1 MAEVGKST
9 GKKTQAGREVYE
21 TPDGE
26 MVSEKSTTF
35 NYKGKWINVPTIHN
49 GYAYDDDTLRMMLDA
64 EVIEPTSVHK
74 SKEDAINSAIER
86 SKSLKFN
93 EGGAVMSKSDMQMEM
108 LLEEG
113 GIADDGTTVDPVS
126 GNEVP
131 PGSMAEEVRDDVP
144 AQLSEGEYVVPAD
157 VTRYYGVKFFE
168 DLRTQAKQGMAQMEA
183 DGRIGGEPVSQTM
196 DNQTEGALTPE
207 ELAMLQEMG
216 MAVGGMVTPP
226 PQAVGNTGE
235 YNKGGQVLYA
245 QDGVDVSAASASTS
259 GVNPYQAQFTQGM
272 GTAFAPG
279 YLSQQIIDDYQ
290 ASQQSRI
297 VMLYSPDGI
306 AVSVT
311 LPAEQAK
318 YDQLVAEGYTTQP
331 VATTTETTVTTGND
345 DPPPPETT
353 KAMTPDYTRMTT
365 EELAKRYSQNQTAM
379 AMMAGMAAINPIF
392 GAFGVWA
399 TNNTKKKIIEAGYKP
414 PEGGSIFDLSLNDL
428 VGKVKD
434 VFGLSDEETKKV
446 VAQVSGGE
454 TSSTTSLYSEPT
466 AEQKAA
472 QVAANEEATQ
482 LAEQYSDDG
491 DSTQSAIDRHREIFD
506 KAVEGGASAGVAGSA
521 AAKAVTSSAGV
532 KGADLQ
538 GGAEL
543 DKAYS
548 ISGLNAGGFVSKRS
562 KKNKKK
568 K

>member
-1 MAEVGKST
+1 MEA
-9 GKKTQAGREVYE
+9 
-21 TPDGE
+21 
-26 MVSEKSTTF
+26 
-35 NYKGKWINVPTIHN
+35 
-49 GYAYDDDTLRMMLDA
+49 
-64 EVIEPTSVHK
+64 
-74 SKEDAINSAIER
+74 
-86 SKSLKFN
+86 N
-93 EGGAVMSKSDMQMEM
+93 EAKQMEM
-108 LLEEG
+108 LLQEG

-168 DLRTQAKQGMAQMEA
+168 DLRTEAKRGMGQMEA
-183 DGRIGGEPVSQTM
+183 DGRIGGEPVSQNM

-279 YLSQQIIDDYQ
+279 YLSQQIIE
-290 ASQQSRI
+290 ASQAPQSSI

-318 YDQLVAEGYTTQP
+318 YDQLVAEGYTTEP
-331 VATTTETTVTTGND
+331 VATTTETAVRTGNDD

-365 EELAKRYSQNQTAM
+365 EELAKAYSQNQTAM
-379 AMMAGMAAINPIF
+379 AIMAGMAAINPIF

-414 PEGGSIFDLSLNDL
+414 PEGGSIFDFGGSIVDGIKNLL
-428 VGKVKD
+428 
-434 VFGLSDEETKKV
+434 GLSDEETKAV
-446 VAQVSGGE
+446 VAQVSSGNK
-454 TSSTTSLYSEPT
+454 PPVV
-466 AEQKAA
+466 EQ
-472 QVAANEEATQ
+472 
-482 LAEQYSDDG
+482 
-491 DSTQSAIDRHREIFD
+491 
-506 KAVEGGASAGVAGSA
+506 
-521 AAKAVTSSAGV
+521 
-532 KGADLQ
+532 Q
-538 GGAEL
+538 GGGDDPYVPVVEDSGTYTTDEDSGITTVVPSQEIQDSVNIPEASDEL
-543 DKAYS
+543 DPFGGTGPEVQSDNSSSYGVGTYNTETG
-548 ISGLNAGGFVSKRS
+548 SGGFNAGGFVSKRS

-568 K
+568 

>member
-1 MAEVGKST
+1 MEA
-9 GKKTQAGREVYE
+9 
-21 TPDGE
+21 
-26 MVSEKSTTF
+26 
-35 NYKGKWINVPTIHN
+35 
-49 GYAYDDDTLRMMLDA
+49 
-64 EVIEPTSVHK
+64 
-74 SKEDAINSAIER
+74 
-86 SKSLKFN
+86 N
-93 EGGAVMSKSDMQMEM
+93 EAKQMEM
-108 LLEEG
+108 LLQEG

-168 DLRTQAKQGMAQMEA
+168 DLRTEAKQEMAQMEA

-196 DNQTEGALTPE
+196 DNQAEGALTPE

-245 QDGVDVSAASASTS
+245 QDGVDVSAANASTS

-290 ASQQSRI
+290 ASQAPQTKI

-318 YDQLVAEGYTTQP
+318 YDQLIAEGYTTEP
-331 VATTTETTVTTGND
+331 VSTTTETAVSTGSD
-345 DPPPPETT
+345 DDTSPPPPGEPITYEG
-353 KAMTPDYTRMTT
+353 MSQ
-365 EELAKRYSQNQTAM
+365 EELAKAYSQNQTAM

-392 GAFGVWA
+392 GAFGAWA

-414 PEGGSIFDLSLNDL
+414 PEGGSIFDLSINDII
-428 VGKVKD
+428 GKVKGI
-434 VFGLSDEETKKV
+434 FGLNEEQTKKV
-446 VAQVSGGE
+446 VAQVSSGDNPPVVEQQGGGDDPYVPVVE
-454 TSSTTSLYSEPT
+454 DSGTYTTDEDSGITTVVPSQEIQDSVNIP
-466 AEQKAA
+466 
-472 QVAANEEATQ
+472 EA
-482 LAEQYSDDG
+482 SDELDP
-491 DSTQSAIDRHREIFD
+491 F
-506 KAVEGGASAGVAGSA
+506 GGAGPEVQSDNSNSYGVGSFN
-521 AAKAVTSSAGV
+521 TETGS
-532 KGADLQ
+532 
-538 GGAEL
+538 GGF
-543 DKAYS
+543 K
-548 ISGLNAGGFVSKRS
+548 AGGFVSKRS
-562 KKNKKK
+562 KKKKK
-568 K
+568 

>member
-1 MAEVGKST
+1 MEA
-9 GKKTQAGREVYE
+9 
-21 TPDGE
+21 
-26 MVSEKSTTF
+26 
-35 NYKGKWINVPTIHN
+35 
-49 GYAYDDDTLRMMLDA
+49 
-64 EVIEPTSVHK
+64 
-74 SKEDAINSAIER
+74 
-86 SKSLKFN
+86 N
-93 EGGAVMSKSDMQMEM
+93 EAKQMEM
-108 LLEEG
+108 LLQEG

-168 DLRTQAKQGMAQMEA
+168 DLRTEAKRGMGQMEA
-183 DGRIGGEPVSQTM
+183 DGRIGGEPVSQNM

-279 YLSQQIIDDYQ
+279 YLSQQIIE
-290 ASQQSRI
+290 ASQAPQSSI

-318 YDQLVAEGYTTQP
+318 YDQLVAEGYTTEP
-331 VATTTETTVTTGND
+331 VATTTETAVRTGNDD

-365 EELAKRYSQNQTAM
+365 EELAKAYSQNQTAM
-379 AMMAGMAAINPIF
+379 AIMAGMAAINPIF

-434 VFGLSDEETKKV
+434 VFGLSDEETKAV
-446 VAQVSGGE
+446 VAQVSSGNK
-454 TSSTTSLYSEPT
+454 PPVV
-466 AEQKAA
+466 EQ
-472 QVAANEEATQ
+472 
-482 LAEQYSDDG
+482 
-491 DSTQSAIDRHREIFD
+491 
-506 KAVEGGASAGVAGSA
+506 
-521 AAKAVTSSAGV
+521 
-532 KGADLQ
+532 Q
-538 GGAEL
+538 GGGDDPYVPVVEDSGTYTTDEDSGITTVVPSQEIQDSVNIPEASDEL
-543 DKAYS
+543 DPFGGTGPEVQSDNSSSYGVGTYNTETG
-548 ISGLNAGGFVSKRS
+548 SGGFNAGGFVSKRS

-568 K
+568 

>member
-1 MAEVGKST
+1 MEA
-9 GKKTQAGREVYE
+9 
-21 TPDGE
+21 
-26 MVSEKSTTF
+26 
-35 NYKGKWINVPTIHN
+35 
-49 GYAYDDDTLRMMLDA
+49 
-64 EVIEPTSVHK
+64 
-74 SKEDAINSAIER
+74 
-86 SKSLKFN
+86 N
-93 EGGAVMSKSDMQMEM
+93 EAKQMEM
-108 LLEEG
+108 LLQEG

-168 DLRTQAKQGMAQMEA
+168 DLRTQAKQGMGQMEA
-183 DGRIGGEPVSQTM
+183 EGRIGGEPVSQTM
-196 DNQTEGALTPE
+196 DNQAEGALTPE

-245 QDGVDVSAASASTS
+245 QDGVDVSAANASTS

-279 YLSQQIIDDYQ
+279 YLSQQIIDSSQ
-290 ASQQSRI
+290 APQSSV

-331 VATTTETTVTTGND
+331 VATTTETAVATD
-345 DPPPPETT
+345 DGDDTPPTNTAPPPPYSE
-353 KAMTPDYTRMTT
+353 MN
-365 EELAKRYSQNQTAM
+365 EEQLQQAYARNQAATVL
-379 AMMAGMAAINPIF
+379 MAGLTAVNPLF
-392 GAFGVWA
+392 AAFGSWA
-399 TNNTKKKIIEAGYKP
+399 TNNTRKNIEGVMKEKGYSL
-414 PEGGSIFDLSLNDL
+414 PESGSIFDLSI
-428 VGKVKD
+428 KD
-434 VFGLSDEETKKV
+434 VVSNFKNMFGLNEEETASFAANTQEAARAATTV
-446 VAQVSGGE
+446 TPTSTETAAILSGGGATGDDDGPTVVTGGGTTPTGGGSTGDKYVFE
-454 TSSTTSLYSEPT
+454 EDTTDYDATDDDVFDQIDAEFAAAEASSNF
-466 AEQKAA
+466 AA
-472 QVAANEEATQ
+472 AEEA
-482 LAEQYSDDG
+482 ASG
-491 DSTQSAIDRHREIFD
+491 DPRNMN
-506 KAVEGGASAGVAGSA
+506 V
-521 AAKAVTSSAGV
+521 
-532 KGADLQ
+532 
-538 GGAEL
+538 
-543 DKAYS
+543 
-548 ISGLNAGGFVSKRS
+548 GGFVSKRS

>member
-1 MAEVGKST
+1 MEA
-9 GKKTQAGREVYE
+9 
-21 TPDGE
+21 
-26 MVSEKSTTF
+26 
-35 NYKGKWINVPTIHN
+35 
-49 GYAYDDDTLRMMLDA
+49 
-64 EVIEPTSVHK
+64 
-74 SKEDAINSAIER
+74 
-86 SKSLKFN
+86 N
-93 EGGAVMSKSDMQMEM
+93 EAKQMEM
-108 LLEEG
+108 LLQEG

-168 DLRTQAKQGMAQMEA
+168 DLRTEAKRGMGQMEA

-196 DNQTEGALTPE
+196 DNQAEGALTPE

-245 QDGVDVSAASASTS
+245 QDGVDVSAANASTS

-279 YLSQQIIDDYQ
+279 YLSQQIIDSSQ
-290 ASQQSRI
+290 APQSSV

-365 EELAKRYSQNQTAM
+365 EELAKAYSQNQTAM

-392 GAFGVWA
+392 GAFGAWA
-399 TNNTKKKIIEAGYKP
+399 TNNTKKKIIEAGYTP

-434 VFGLSDEETKKV
+434 VFGLSEEETKAV

-454 TSSTTSLYSEPT
+454 QSSTTTTDGPPKYDTSGTSSPVMTT
-466 AEQKAA
+466 AELKEDKSDQHDAA
-472 QVAANEEATQ
+472 ATAARARADAITAAAEASGQSIAETVQSTGQSSVNDVQSASDAAAEEAGATRG
-482 LAEQYSDDG
+482 A
-491 DSTQSAIDRHREIFD
+491 
-506 KAVEGGASAGVAGSA
+506 GGQFGM
-521 AAKAVTSSAGV
+521 
-532 KGADLQ
+532 
-538 GGAEL
+538 
-543 DKAYS
+543 
-548 ISGLNAGGFVSKRS
+548 NAGGFVSKRS

>member
-1 MAEVGKST
+1 MEA
-9 GKKTQAGREVYE
+9 
-21 TPDGE
+21 
-26 MVSEKSTTF
+26 
-35 NYKGKWINVPTIHN
+35 
-49 GYAYDDDTLRMMLDA
+49 
-64 EVIEPTSVHK
+64 
-74 SKEDAINSAIER
+74 
-86 SKSLKFN
+86 N
-93 EGGAVMSKSDMQMEM
+93 EAKQMEM
-108 LLEEG
+108 LLQEG

-168 DLRTQAKQGMAQMEA
+168 DLRTEAKRGMGQMEA
-183 DGRIGGEPVSQTM
+183 DGRIGGEPVSQNM
-196 DNQTEGALTPE
+196 DNQAEGALTPE

-279 YLSQQIIDDYQ
+279 YLSQQIIE
-290 ASQQSRI
+290 ASQAPQSSI

-318 YDQLVAEGYTTQP
+318 YDQLVAEGYTTEP
-331 VATTTETTVTTGND
+331 VATTTETAVRTGND

-353 KAMTPDYTRMTT
+353 EAMTPDYTRMTT
-365 EELAKRYSQNQTAM
+365 EELAKAYSQNQTAM

-414 PEGGSIFDLSLNDL
+414 PEGGSIFDLSIND
-428 VGKVKD
+428 VIGKVKD
-434 VFGLSDEETKKV
+434 VLGLSDEETATV

-454 TSSTTSLYSEPT
+454 PTTTTTDGPTFTKQDSSTAAPNEASRVLGTSEDDSTTDSLANT
-466 AEQKAA
+466 
-472 QVAANEEATQ
+472 VAAANAAAAGTGQVSGQVINAGTANQQVTGATQ
-482 LAEQYSDDG
+482 AD
-491 DSTQSAIDRHREIFD
+491 IDYLT
-506 KAVEGGASAGVAGSA
+506 SA
-521 AAKAVTSSAGV
+521 AA
-532 KGADLQ
+532 
-538 GGAEL
+538 GAEGGL
-543 DKAYS
+543 MSKAA
-548 ISGLNAGGFVSKRS
+548 L
-562 KKNKKK
+562 NKKAK
-568 K
+568 KKRNKK

>member
-1 MAEVGKST
+1 MEA
-9 GKKTQAGREVYE
+9 
-21 TPDGE
+21 
-26 MVSEKSTTF
+26 
-35 NYKGKWINVPTIHN
+35 
-49 GYAYDDDTLRMMLDA
+49 
-64 EVIEPTSVHK
+64 
-74 SKEDAINSAIER
+74 
-86 SKSLKFN
+86 N
-93 EGGAVMSKSDMQMEM
+93 EAKQMEM
-108 LLEEG
+108 LLQEG

-168 DLRTQAKQGMAQMEA
+168 DLRTEAKRGMGQMEA
-183 DGRIGGEPVSQTM
+183 DGRIGGEPVSQNM

-279 YLSQQIIDDYQ
+279 YLSQQIIE
-290 ASQQSRI
+290 ASQAPQSSI

-318 YDQLVAEGYTTQP
+318 YDQLVAEGYTTEP
-331 VATTTETTVTTGND
+331 VATTTETAVRTGND

-353 KAMTPDYTRMTT
+353 EAMTPDYTRMTT

-434 VFGLSDEETKKV
+434 VFGLSDEETKAV
-446 VAQVSGGE
+446 VAQVSSGNK
-454 TSSTTSLYSEPT
+454 PPVV
-466 AEQKAA
+466 EQ
-472 QVAANEEATQ
+472 
-482 LAEQYSDDG
+482 
-491 DSTQSAIDRHREIFD
+491 
-506 KAVEGGASAGVAGSA
+506 
-521 AAKAVTSSAGV
+521 
-532 KGADLQ
+532 Q
-538 GGAEL
+538 GGGDDPYVPVVEDSGTYTTDEDSGITTVVPSQEIQDSVNIPEASDEL
-543 DKAYS
+543 DPFGGTGPEVQSDNSSSYGVGTYNTETG
-548 ISGLNAGGFVSKRS
+548 SGGFNAGGFVSKRS

-568 K
+568 

>member
-1 MAEVGKST
+1 MEA
-9 GKKTQAGREVYE
+9 
-21 TPDGE
+21 
-26 MVSEKSTTF
+26 
-35 NYKGKWINVPTIHN
+35 
-49 GYAYDDDTLRMMLDA
+49 
-64 EVIEPTSVHK
+64 
-74 SKEDAINSAIER
+74 
-86 SKSLKFN
+86 N
-93 EGGAVMSKSDMQMEM
+93 EAKQMEM
-108 LLEEG
+108 LLQEG

-183 DGRIGGEPVSQTM
+183 EGRIGGEPVSQTM
-196 DNQTEGALTPE
+196 DNQAEGALTPE

-279 YLSQQIIDDYQ
+279 YLSQQIIE
-290 ASQQSRI
+290 ASQAPQSSI

-434 VFGLSDEETKKV
+434 VFGLSDEETKAV
-446 VAQVSGGE
+446 VAQVSSGDDNTVTPTPSE
-454 TSSTTSLYSEPT
+454 TSAILSGGG
-466 AEQKAA
+466 
-472 QVAANEEATQ
+472 ATGD
-482 LAEQYSDDG
+482 DDG
-491 DSTQSAIDRHREIFD
+491 PTVVTGGGTAPTGGGSAGDKYVFEEDTTDYDSTDDDVFDQIDAEF
-506 KAVEGGASAGVAGSA
+506 ASA
-521 AAKAVTSSAGV
+521 AANPAPPADNSSSYGV
-532 KGADLQ
+532 GTYNTETGS
-538 GGAEL
+538 GGF
-543 DKAYS
+543 
-548 ISGLNAGGFVSKRS
+548 NAGGFVSKRS

-568 K
+568 

>member
-1 MAEVGKST
+1 MEA
-9 GKKTQAGREVYE
+9 
-21 TPDGE
+21 
-26 MVSEKSTTF
+26 
-35 NYKGKWINVPTIHN
+35 
-49 GYAYDDDTLRMMLDA
+49 
-64 EVIEPTSVHK
+64 
-74 SKEDAINSAIER
+74 
-86 SKSLKFN
+86 N
-93 EGGAVMSKSDMQMEM
+93 EAKQMEM
-108 LLEEG
+108 LLQEG

-168 DLRTQAKQGMAQMEA
+168 DLRTEAKRGMGQMEA

-196 DNQTEGALTPE
+196 DNQAEGALTPE

-245 QDGVDVSAASASTS
+245 QDGVDVTAANASTS

-272 GTAFAPG
+272 GSAFAPG

-290 ASQQSRI
+290 ATQGPQSTV

-331 VATTTETTVTTGND
+331 VATTTETAVATD
-345 DPPPPETT
+345 DGDDTPPPPPGEPITYEGMSQ
-353 KAMTPDYTRMTT
+353 A
-365 EELAKRYSQNQTAM
+365 ELAQAYSQNQKAM
-379 AMMAGMAAINPIF
+379 AMMAGLAAINPIF
-392 GAFGVWA
+392 GAFGAWA
-399 TNNTKKKIIEAGYKP
+399 TNNTKKKIIAAGYTP
-414 PEGGSIFDLSLNDL
+414 PEGSGIFDIFGDIIST
-428 VGKVKD
+428 VKGAL
-434 VFGLSDEETKKV
+434 GLSDEQAAT
-446 VAQVSGGE
+446 VATNISGGGSEGNVKTPTGSYAE
-454 TSSTTSLYSEPT
+454 TTDEQIQQRLDDNSDSTAATVASQEATSNMQGMTT
-466 AEQKAA
+466 AEKTETAKKATEGIKSEGIT
-472 QVAANEEATQ
+472 QEKTTAADNTTA
-482 LAEQYSDDG
+482 
-491 DSTQSAIDRHREIFD
+491 
-506 KAVEGGASAGVAGSA
+506 
-521 AAKAVTSSAGV
+521 
-532 KGADLQ
+532 

-543 DKAYS
+543 DTAFG
-548 ISGLNAGGFVSKRS
+548 ITGLNTGGFVSKRS
-562 KKNKKK
+562 KKKKK